1 MVLISNLG
9 RNPMSTAPLPASST
23 TEAFSGDEATHAVVI
38 EPRSGWAALDLM
50 EIWHFRELAYY
61 LAWRDVKVRYKQ
73 TVLGAAWA
81 IIQPLMLML
90 IFTFLRT
97 VMTGRGADATWN
109 KDYPYH
115 VFLYAALLP
124 WQFFSFCVTQSSLS
138 LVGSANLISKIHF
151 PRLLIPVAT
160 VGVGILDFLIS
171 SLILIGMM
179 AYYQIVPGLY
189 VLVLPVILLGLL
201 LASIGVG
208 TWLSALAVTY
218 RDVRYVVPFL
228 TQIWLFATP
237 VLYQLDRVPEKWRLL
252 YCVNPTAGLISN
264 FRSCLLGEPL
274 HWDCLAVSLLSSTI
288 VFVCGSF
295 YFRKVERR
303 FADIV

>member
-1 MVLISNLG
+1 MIVA
-9 RNPMSTAPLPASST
+9 PPTAEPT
-23 TEAFSGDEATHAVVI
+23 VEYVI
-38 EPRSGWAALDLM
+38 QPRSGWAAINLIEL
-50 EIWHFRELAYY
+50 WQYRELAYY

-81 IIQPLMLML
+81 IIQPLMLMMV
-90 IFTFLRT
+90 FTFLRT
-97 VMTGRGADATWN
+97 VMAGKGAESDWN
-109 KDYPYH
+109 KTYPYH

-124 WQFFSFCVTQSSLS
+124 WQFFSFCVVQSSQS
-138 LVGSANLISKIHF
+138 LVGSANLISKIYF

-160 VGVGILDFLIS
+160 VGVGVLDFLVS

-179 AYYQIVPGLY
+179 AYHKIIPDFQ
-189 VLVLPVILLGLL
+189 VLVLPIILLGLL
-201 LASIGVG
+201 FASIGIG

-228 TQIWLFATP
+228 IQIWLFATP
-237 VLYQLDRVPEKWRLL
+237 VLYQLDRVPVKWRHL
-252 YCVNPTAGLISN
+252 YCLNPTAGLISS
-264 FRSCLLGEPL
+264 FRSCLFGDPL
-274 HWDCLAVSLLSSTI
+274 QWDCLAISLFSSMI
-288 VFVCGSF
+288 VFICGSF

>member
-1 MVLISNLG
+1 
-9 RNPMSTAPLPASST
+9 MSTAPLPVASAREVPPS
-23 TEAFSGDEATHAVVI
+23 DEASHVVVI
-38 EPRSGWAALDLM
+38 EPRSGWAALDLL
-50 EIWHFRELAYY
+50 ELWRFRELAYY

-81 IIQPLMLML
+81 IIQPLTLML

-97 VMTGRGADATWN
+97 VLTGRGADAKWD

-151 PRLLIPVAT
+151 PRLLIPLAT

-171 SLILIGMM
+171 SLILIGMLV
-179 AYYQIVPGLY
+179 YYQVAPGLH

-252 YCVNPTAGLISN
+252 YCVNPTAGLISS
-264 FRSCLLGEPL
+264 FRSCLLGDPL
-274 HWDCLAVSLLSSTI
+274 NWTCLAISLLSSMV

>member
-1 MVLISNLG
+1 
-9 RNPMSTAPLPASST
+9 MSTAPLPVAPT
-23 TEAFSGDEATHAVVI
+23 IDAPLNDDAHVVVI

-50 EIWHFRELAYY
+50 ELWRFRELAYY

-81 IIQPLMLML
+81 IIQPVMLML
-90 IFTFLRT
+90 IFTFLRS
-97 VMTGRGADATWN
+97 VMAGRGTAANWD

-115 VFLYAALLP
+115 VFLYTALLP
-124 WQFFSFCVTQSSLS
+124 WQFFSFCVTQSSQS
-138 LVGSANLISKIHF
+138 LVSSANLISKIHF

-160 VGVGILDFLIS
+160 VGVGVLDFLVS

-179 AYYQIVPGLY
+179 IYYHIVPGLS
-189 VLVLPVILLGLL
+189 VLALPVILLGLL

-237 VLYQLDRVPEKWRLL
+237 VLYHLDRVPEKWRLL
-252 YCVNPTAGLISN
+252 YCLNPTAGLIGG

-274 HWDCLAVSLLSSTI
+274 DWGCLAVSLLSGSV
-288 VFVCGSF
+288 VFICGTF

>member
-1 MVLISNLG
+1 
-9 RNPMSTAPLPASST
+9 MSTATPPANST
-23 TEAFSGDEATHAVVI
+23 LEHISPDEANLEIVI
-38 EPRSGWAALDLM
+38 EPRSGWAALDLK
-50 EIWHFRELAYY
+50 ELWRFRDLAYY

-81 IIQPLMLML
+81 IIQPLMLMMV
-90 IFTFLRT
+90 FTFLRT
-97 VMTGRGADATWN
+97 VMFGKGTDASWT

-124 WQFFSFCVTQSSLS
+124 WQFFSFCVTQSSQS
-138 LVGSANLISKIHF
+138 LVSSANLISKIYF
-151 PRLLIPVAT
+151 PRLLVPVAT

-171 SLILIGMM
+171 SLILVVMM
-179 AYYQIVPGLY
+179 LYYQIMPDLHI
-189 VLVLPVILLGLL
+189 LALPLILLGLL

-228 TQIWLFATP
+228 TQLWLFATP
-237 VLYQLDRVPEKWRLL
+237 VLYQIERVPEKWRLL
-252 YCVNPTAGLISN
+252 YCLNPTAGLISN
-264 FRSCLLGEPL
+264 FRSCLFGESL
-274 HWDCLAVSLLSSTI
+274 HWDELSVSLASSLF